1 MQLGNYF
8 EFLRVDDIRL
18 KGHRI
23 EIDRVLD
30 ERKQG
35 YALEQII
42 EHFSSLNLEKV
53 YATLTYYYRH
63 L

>member
-1 MQLGNYF
+1 MQLGNYV
-8 EFLRVDDIRL
+8 EFLGVDDIRL

-23 EIDRVLD
+23 GIDRILD
-30 ERKQG
+30 DRKQG
-35 YALEQII
+35 YALEQLI

-53 YATLTYYYRH
+53 YATLIYYYRH